1 MKVDS
6 SLALPIVTFA
16 PKHIEASPSVGERFV
31 YKVTPADATKPF
43 HLTTPISG
51 SLCAASQ
58 AQMDELQLAAQAT
71 EILARFLAGVI
82 ADHFGPSGRIINNT
96 IWLGISGIK
105 CCLTIKKSK
114 GCKEVVTQLVH
125 VGEDALHLVGSFSGF
140 EAAEMLAANVGC
152 ITKLGKV
159 ATGGVLTP
167 FESATLTPR
176 IPGDKLSEAFGLI
189 TDFGQLA
196 DDYTAS
202 RNLDLARFITS
213 LPEHSRAT
221 AYASSKSGS
230 KASITTRFS
239 AKIGDTAHWG
249 TVSLKPADIIKF
261 ASNPEG
267 KAGKYL
273 HNITNPF
280 SPITN
285 SVLPFTM
292 RTLLIPTCSAIGSK
306 PSIADQ

>member
-1 MKVDS
+1 MRQVPEAAFTGLLQSVWLGGDRTILALITNHLSLLTAALGEFSFSERFIEAARQVQAPTQAPHVVSFWIQVPLQKKPRNCPAEHRRIEKKAIHLDDMKVDS

-43 HLTTPISG
+43 HLTTPTSG
-51 SLCAASQ
+51 SLGAASQ

-71 EILARFLAGVI
+71 EILARFLAGAI

-114 GCKEVVTQLVH
+114 GLEMKAVTQLVH

-176 IPGDKLSEAFGLI
+176 IP
-189 TDFGQLA
+189 
-196 DDYTAS
+196 
-202 RNLDLARFITS
+202 RR
-213 LPEHSRAT
+213 
-221 AYASSKSGS
+221 
-230 KASITTRFS
+230 
-239 AKIGDTAHWG
+239 
-249 TVSLKPADIIKF
+249 
-261 ASNPEG
+261 
-267 KAGKYL
+267 
-273 HNITNPF
+273 
-280 SPITN
+280 
-285 SVLPFTM
+285 
-292 RTLLIPTCSAIGSK
+292 
-306 PSIADQ
+306 